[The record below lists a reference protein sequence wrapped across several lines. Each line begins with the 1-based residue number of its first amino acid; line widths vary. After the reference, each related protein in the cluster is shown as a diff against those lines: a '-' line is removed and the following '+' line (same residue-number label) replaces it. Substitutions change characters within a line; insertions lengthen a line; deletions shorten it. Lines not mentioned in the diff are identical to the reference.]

1 MACST
6 LQDNHYEAFLAY
18 SSKDEEAAKIL
29 WKSLKETMKITFH
42 KDPDSPFFQ
51 GGQSCYENMYN
62 AIENSDT
69 TLVYLTEAALNSG
82 YVCLEMM
89 LALEKTQRIG
99 KVCLHFLIAENLK
112 EDEINKLKHGL
123 LARVP
128 HIHVDTTQQNWEDEL
143 VKKLKGIH

>member
-6 LQDNHYEAFLAY
+6 LQDNHYEAFLAC
-18 SSKDEEAAKIL
+18 SSEDEEAAKTL
-29 WKSLKETMKITFH
+29 WNSLKEKMKITFH
-42 KDPDSPFFQ
+42 KDPHSPFFQ
-51 GGQSCYENMYN
+51 VGQSCYENMFN

-69 TLVYLTEAALNSG
+69 TLVYLTEEALNSG
-82 YVCLEMM
+82 YVCLEIM

-99 KVCLHFLIAENLK
+99 KMCLHLIAENLN

-128 HIHVDTTQQNWEDEL
+128 HILVDTTQQNWEDEL